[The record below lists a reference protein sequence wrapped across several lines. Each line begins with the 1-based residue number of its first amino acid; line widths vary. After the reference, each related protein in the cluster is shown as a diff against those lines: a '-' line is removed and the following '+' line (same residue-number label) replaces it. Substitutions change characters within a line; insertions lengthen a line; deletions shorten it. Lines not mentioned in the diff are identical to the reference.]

1 MYEQAM
7 IAVGNPEA
15 FGTVRQAIES
25 SFSSGKV
32 AGFLSSLQSGKL
44 RVREFEQVLHAGK
57 LGPAASTDYDKLGD
71 GDQGMI
77 RELYLS
83 TLEQVDPELRQKFLK
98 VYAYY

>member
-1 MYEQAM
+1 MYEQAL
-7 IAVGNPEA
+7 IAVENPEA

-25 SFSSGKV
+25 SFASGKV
-32 AGFLSSLQSGKL
+32 AGYLSSLQSGKL
-44 RVREFEQVLHAGK
+44 RIREFEQVLRAGK
-57 LGPAASTDYDKLGD
+57 LGSAAAAEYDRLGD

-83 TLEQVDPELRQKFLK
+83 TLEQVDPQLRKQFLK